1 MKKDVTKLNIVW
13 NTIGALAVSFTSLV
27 YMLILTHLYDLNK
40 VGVFSFGFSFA
51 AFSMTIFARFG
62 DNLTGSSTFSAR
74 SYVHHL
80 T

>member
-40 VGVFSFGFSFA
+40 TSNTIIIVFS
-51 AFSMTIFARFG
+51 I
-62 DNLTGSSTFSAR
+62 L
-74 SYVHHL
+74 
-80 T
+80 